1 MKTSIKTLAAALVV
15 FGMAGS
21 ASAMTKQQDV
31 FSGVQAAAGS
41 GSNVSVTLNG
51 DVATLSG
58 YVETGSD
65 RHAAKNAALKA
76 GASEVIN
83 LITQSN

>member
-1 MKTSIKTLAAALVV
+1 MKTSIKTLAAALVI

-31 FSGVQAAAGS
+31 FSGVQSALSS
-41 GSNVSVTLNG
+41 GSNVTVTLNG

-58 YVETGSD
+58 YVESGFD
-65 RHAAKNAALKA
+65 RQAASNAALKA
-76 GASEVIN
+76 GASDVIN

>member
-1 MKTSIKTLAAALVV
+1 MKTSIKTIAAALVLL
-15 FGMAGS
+15 GMVGS

-31 FSGVQAAAGS
+31 FSGVQAAIGS
-41 GSNVSVTLNG
+41 GSNVQVTLNG

-58 YVETGSD
+58 YAEGVD
-65 RHAAKNAALKA
+65 RKIAANAALKSGA
-76 GASEVIN
+76 GKVVN